1 MDRDSNFYTF
11 LFATVMVLAVA
22 SVLAFTS
29 QSLKDLQRENVRK
42 EKIEGGGGE
51 GGGGERRRRMR
62 RSRTCDVRVCARGGV
77 G

>member
-29 QSLKDLQRENVRK
+29 QSLKDLQKGVLKRSTKGGHEKIYVKNGGIGQSK
-42 EKIEGGGGE
+42 EKRSGG
-51 GGGGERRRRMR
+51 
-62 RSRTCDVRVCARGGV
+62 
-77 G
+77 